1 MSTTIR
7 GIAASP
13 GIAIAAAFVVEAGP
27 SAAAKAEAAK
37 AAASAPRA
45 ESPEAEWAKYSAAA
59 ASSRSELETLRD
71 RTKAELGE
79 LKAEIF
85 EAHLS
90 ILKDPELS
98 AEVKRLI
105 NGEKLTAADAVRG
118 AEKTFV
124 DLLSQVEDEL
134 FAARIDDIRDLSRRL
149 VSHLEGRSVSSA
161 LALPCASVVVS
172 ADLTPSET
180 AQLDRNLAKGFV
192 TAAGS
197 AVSHSSILARSLGI
211 PAVVGAGAAIAIL
224 KSGVTII
231 VDGTDG
237 IVIVDPEDAELA
249 AYRQKLAAFEARRA
263 ALKRFADKATVTRDG
278 VRVELA
284 ANIGGTGDLVPAEEN
299 GAEGVGLFRTEF
311 MYMDRSTLPG
321 EDEQFEV
328 YRHVLSRMAPKP
340 VVIRT
345 LDVGGDKQLDCLP
358 MPSEA
363 NPFLGVRAIRLCL
376 ANEGLFRTQ
385 LRALLRASTAGHLR
399 ILFPMIATIEE
410 LREAKR
416 ILAEERSALEGAG
429 VAVAGD
435 IEVGIMIEIPAA
447 AVTADVLAAEVDF
460 FSVGSND
467 LTQYTMAADR
477 MNPDVAYLHR
487 GPHPAVLRLIGM
499 AAEAA
504 KKRGIWIGLCGEL
517 AADPLAAP
525 LLVGMGL
532 TELSMGAA
540 SIPTIR
546 ALLAELDTKEARR
559 LYERARDME
568 SDADVRRLME
578 GANA

>member
-1 MSTTIR
+1 MSVTIR

-13 GIAIAAAFVVEAGP
+13 GIAVAPAFVVEPAEAGP
-27 SAAAKAEAAK
+27 RGTDRAAVAAG
-37 AAASAPRA
+37 A
-45 ESPEAEWAKYSAAA
+45 ESPEAEWARYVAAVA
-59 ASSRSELETLRD
+59 ASKTELEALRD
-71 RTKAELGE
+71 RTAAELGA

-105 NGEKLTAADAVRG
+105 TEEKLPASAAVRG

-134 FAARIDDIRDLSRRL
+134 FAARIDDIRDLARRL
-149 VSHLEGRSVSSA
+149 VSHLEGRGGSSGIT
-161 LALPCASVVVS
+161 LTRPSVVVS
-172 ADLTPSET
+172 ADLTPSQT
-180 AQLDRNLAKGFV
+180 AQLDRKLALGFV

-211 PAVVGAGAAIAIL
+211 PAVVGAASAMAHL
-224 KSGVTII
+224 ESGVTII

-237 IVIVDPEDAELA
+237 IVIVDPEEAELA
-249 AYRQKLAAFEARRA
+249 AYGQKLAAFQARRS
-263 ALKRFADKATVTRDG
+263 ALKRFSHLATVTRDG
-278 VRVELA
+278 RRVELA
-284 ANIGGTGDLVPAEEN
+284 ANIGGTGDLVAAEEN

-311 MYMDRSTLPG
+311 MYMDRATLPA
-321 EDEQFEV
+321 EDEQVEV
-328 YRHVLSRMAPKP
+328 YRHVLSRMAGKP

-358 MPSEA
+358 MPAEA

-385 LRALLRASTAGHLR
+385 LRALLRASTSGRLR

-410 LREAKR
+410 LRSAKR

-429 VAVAGD
+429 VEVAGNL
-435 IEVGIMIEIPAA
+435 EVGVMIEIPAA
-447 AVTADVLAAEVDF
+447 AVTADILAAEVDF

-499 AAEAA
+499 AADAA
-504 KKRGIWIGLCGEL
+504 KRAGIWIGLCGEL

-525 LLVGMGL
+525 LLVGAGL

-540 SIPTIR
+540 AIPTIR
-546 ALLAELDTKEARR
+546 ALLADLDTADARR
-559 LYERARDME
+559 LFERARDME
-568 SDADVRRLME
+568 GDADVRRLME

>member
-1 MSTTIR
+1 MSVTIR

-13 GIAIAAAFVVEAGP
+13 GIAVAAAYVVEATAP
-27 SAAAKAEAAK
+27 STAE
-37 AAASAPRA
+37 APRA
-45 ESPEAEWAKYSAAA
+45 ERAEDPDAEWAAFAAA
-59 ASSRSELETLRD
+59 VAAARADLEALRD
-71 RTKAELGE
+71 RTKAELGD

-105 NGEKLTAADAVRG
+105 RDEKRSAAAAVLG

-149 VSHLEGRSVSSA
+149 RSHLEGKGGGSGIT
-161 LALPCASVVVS
+161 LARPSVVVS
-172 ADLTPSET
+172 ADLTPSQT
-180 AQLDRNLAKGFV
+180 AQLDRTLALGFV

-211 PAVVGAGAAIAIL
+211 PAVVGAGAAMAHIR
-224 KSGVTII
+224 SGVAMI

-237 IVIVDPEDAELA
+237 VVIVDPEEAELA

-263 ALKRFADKATVTRDG
+263 ALKRFARLATTTRDG
-278 VRVELA
+278 RRLELA
-284 ANIGGTGDLVPAEEN
+284 ANIGGTADLVAAEEN

-311 MYMDRSTLPG
+311 MYMDRATLPG
-321 EDEQFEV
+321 EDEQVEV
-328 YRHVLSRMAPKP
+328 YRHVLSRMDGKP

-345 LDVGGDKQLDCLP
+345 LDIGGDKQLDCLP
-358 MPSEA
+358 MPTEA

-385 LRALLRASTAGHLR
+385 LRALLRASVAGKLR

-416 ILAEERSALEGAG
+416 ILAEERTALEGAG
-429 VAVAGD
+429 VQVAED
-435 IEVGIMIEIPAA
+435 LEVGVMIEIPAA
-447 AVTADVLAAEVDF
+447 AVTADILAAEVDF

-467 LTQYTMAADR
+467 LTQYAMAADR

-499 AAEAA
+499 AADAA
-504 KKRGIWIGLCGEL
+504 RRRGIWIGLCGEL

-525 LLVGMGL
+525 LLVGAGL

-540 SIPTIR
+540 AIPAIR
-546 ALLAELDTKEARR
+546 ALLADLDTADARR
-559 LYERARDME
+559 LFERARDME
-568 SDADVRRLME
+568 GDADVRRLME

>member
-1 MSTTIR
+1 MSVTIR

-13 GIAIAAAFVVEAGP
+13 GIAVAAAFVVEAREPAGRAADT
-27 SAAAKAEAAK
+27 AAAQN
-37 AAASAPRA
+37 SSR
-45 ESPEAEWAKYSAAA
+45 PENPEVEWARYSAAA
-59 ASSRSELETLRD
+59 AASRTELEALRD
-71 RTKAELGE
+71 RTAAELGE

-85 EAHLS
+85 QAHLS
-90 ILKDPELS
+90 ILKDPELAS
-98 AEVKRLI
+98 EVKRRI
-105 NGEKLTAADAVRG
+105 NEEKLSAEDAVRG
-118 AEKTFV
+118 AEATFV
-124 DLLSQVEDEL
+124 ELLSQVEDEL
-134 FAARIDDIRDLSRRL
+134 FASRIDDIHDLARRL
-149 VSHLEGRSVSSA
+149 ISQLEGRRGSPGIA
-161 LALPCASVVVS
+161 LKAASIVVS

-180 AQLDRNLAKGFV
+180 AQLDRNLAVGFI

-211 PAVVGAGAAIAIL
+211 PAVVGAASALAIL
-224 KSGVTII
+224 KSGVTVI

-237 IVIVDPEDAELA
+237 IVIVDPEEAELA

-263 ALKRFADKATVTRDG
+263 ALKRFAHVATVTRDG
-278 VRVELA
+278 LRVELA
-284 ANIGGTGDLVPAEEN
+284 ANIGGTGDLVAAEEN

-328 YRHVLSRMAPKP
+328 YRHVLARMAPKP

-358 MPSEA
+358 MPAES

-410 LREAKR
+410 LRAAKR

-429 VAVAGD
+429 VAVAQN
-435 IEVGIMIEIPAA
+435 IETGIMIEIPAA

-540 SIPTIR
+540 AIPTIR
-546 ALLAELDTKEARR
+546 ALLSETDTKEARR
-559 LYERARDME
+559 MYERGRDME
-568 SDADVRRLME
+568 GDADVRRLME
-578 GANA
+578 GANS